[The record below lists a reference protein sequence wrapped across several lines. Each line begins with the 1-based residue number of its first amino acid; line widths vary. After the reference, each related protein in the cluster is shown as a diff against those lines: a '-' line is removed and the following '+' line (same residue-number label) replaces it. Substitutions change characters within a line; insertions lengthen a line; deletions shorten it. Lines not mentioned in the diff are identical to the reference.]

1 MAEGRSDEEED
12 PNDIIVHTAG
22 TITSPPPLPTLP
34 FDVFP
39 EFLGRLPIKL
49 LVQLRCLCKFFY
61 SLIAD
66 PTFAKKH
73 LQLST
78 KRHHLMITSW
88 NNLAELVE
96 YVSPIPSVLSTSIVV
111 THTQLY
117 PPNTLTIRAGSYLL
131 WNPSIRKYTL
141 LPPLENHIWTSLSF
155 GYDHF
160 IDNYKVV
167 VVSSEK
173 EVFFNTLGADY
184 WKRIEGIPHY
194 YDICGVGIFV
204 SDTVNWLAIDESSS
218 YFILISLDFEE
229 SYQQLLLPE
238 SENDSWTL
246 SAARDCLCVSRTS
259 DTFMNIWIMKEYGNQ
274 ESWTK
279 LYIVPNLQDW
289 GFIAYKDLYISED
302 DKLLMHCYVMGRD
315 LRYGVDVILYA

>member
-117 PPNTLTIRAGSYLL
+117 PPNTLTIR
-131 WNPSIRKYTL
+131 
-141 LPPLENHIWTSLSF
+141 
-155 GYDHF
+155 
-160 IDNYKVV
+160 
-167 VVSSEK
+167 EK

-246 SAARDCLCVSRTS
+246 SAARDCFVVNS
-259 DTFMNIWIMKEYGNQ
+259 MKNHTNNNLMCGARDNQ
-274 ESWTK
+274 ATKIKVYESYKYKPKVENNCEKNTK
-279 LYIVPNLQDW
+279 KKKNTKKFVDPVRSNLT
-289 GFIAYKDLYISED
+289 
-302 DKLLMHCYVMGRD
+302 
-315 LRYGVDVILYA
+315 